1 MEIIIFT
8 ICGIVLYFG
17 ADALL
22 NLLESMHGEPI
33 PHRNIVFF
41 FVILIM
47 ALVLF
52 QAIQL
57 YFYAGPAPA

>member
-1 MEIIIFT
+1 MEILVFT

-22 NLLESMHGEPI
+22 NLLESMHGDPI

-41 FVILIM
+41 FIILVM

-52 QAIQL
+52 QGIQL
-57 YFYAGPAPA
+57 YFYSGPEAA